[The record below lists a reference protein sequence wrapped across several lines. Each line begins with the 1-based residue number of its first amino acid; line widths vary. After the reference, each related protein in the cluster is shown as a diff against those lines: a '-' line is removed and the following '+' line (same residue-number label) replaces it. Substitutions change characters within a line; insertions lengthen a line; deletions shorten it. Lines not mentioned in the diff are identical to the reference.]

1 MSSSSAIASARRRR
15 TTNDTGQP
23 SQNSNNTQDINQDT
37 GVKNR
42 VNFITILEF
51 HENRIK
57 SLEKELALVKE
68 AKSLV
73 VNNSSVIDLSSN
85 ELDEIIANCNSNF
98 TNIEKINEN
107 TALEI
112 KSLHQEIDDLKKSN
126 TELQNIIIK
135 TQSLALESSNLV
147 NKLSEKIEDIDKAQR
162 LQENTNK
169 TGDGLDFSILSKL
182 FNSESLNL
190 DEYSDSNISS
200 EIEANMS
207 KLDITDDSTSKID
220 IIDDSTSDVLNLED
234 VISEVK
240 QEVEIITE
248 KNETSKQSLDVIL
261 DNEKESDKV
270 EENL

>member
-15 TTNDTGQP
+15 ATNDTSQP
-23 SQNSNNTQDINQDT
+23 TQNSNNTQDINQET

-57 SLEKELALVKE
+57 RLEKELALVKD
-68 AKSLV
+68 AKNLV
-73 VNNSSVIDLSSN
+73 VNNSGIDLSSN
-85 ELDEIIANCNSNF
+85 ELDEIISNCNSNF

-107 TALEI
+107 TGLEI

-147 NKLSEKIEDIDKAQR
+147 NKLSEKIEDIDKLQR
-162 LQENTNK
+162 LQDNTNK
-169 TGDGLDFSILSKL
+169 TSDGLDFSILSKL
-182 FNSESLNL
+182 FNSDSLNL
-190 DEYSDSNISS
+190 DEYSDSNNSS
-200 EIEANMS
+200 EIEA
-207 KLDITDDSTSKID
+207 STSKVD

-240 QEVEIITE
+240 QEVEIISE
-248 KNETSKQSLDVIL
+248 KNETTKQSLDIIL
-261 DNEKESDKV
+261 DSQESDKV

>member
-23 SQNSNNTQDINQDT
+23 PQNGINTQDISQET

-57 SLEKELALVKE
+57 SLEKELVLVKE
-68 AKSLV
+68 AKSLL
-73 VNNSSVIDLSSN
+73 VNNSSGIDLSSN
-85 ELDEIIANCNSNF
+85 EIDEIIANCNSNF

-107 TALEI
+107 TSLEI

-182 FNSESLNL
+182 FNSDSLNL
-190 DEYSDSNISS
+190 DEYSDSNNSG
-200 EIEANMS
+200 EIE
-207 KLDITDDSTSKID
+207 DSTSKID
-220 IIDDSTSDVLNLED
+220 IIDDSTSGVLNLED
-234 VISEVK
+234 VISQVK
-240 QEVEIITE
+240 EEVEIISE
-248 KNETSKQSLDVIL
+248 KNDTTKQSVDILLDS
-261 DNEKESDKV
+261 EKESDNV
-270 EENL
+270 AEIL

>member
-15 TTNDTGQP
+15 VTNDTSQP

-57 SLEKELALVKE
+57 SLEKELVLVKE

-73 VNNSSVIDLSSN
+73 VNNSGLDLSSN
-85 ELDEIIANCNSNF
+85 ELDEIISNCNSNF

-112 KSLHQEIDDLKKSN
+112 KSLHEEIDDLKKSN

-169 TGDGLDFSILSKL
+169 NGAGLDFSILSKL
-182 FNSESLNL
+182 FNSDSLNL
-190 DEYSDSNISS
+190 DEYSDSNNSS

-207 KLDITDDSTSKID
+207 KVDILNDSTSKID
-220 IIDDSTSDVLNLED
+220 IIDDSASDVLNLED

-261 DNEKESDKV
+261 DNEKEGDKV